1 MLINKMIKSGLVIQ
15 NRLGNDI
22 YPSGYTKH
30 GRWGTEYTERP
41 SSNDVFDTG
50 FSTTREISPYQQ
62 SVDTFD
68 RVVPKSVFKSTKANR
83 FYKYKNGPKISQVA
97 YLDIFGKKANEIV
110 DYVGS
115 QLKKSYFTGVPGPA
129 GPAGPAGPSGP
140 KGDKGEEGL
149 QGIAGLAGEIG
160 PIGPIGPRGEMGF
173 TGPQGPQGIEGAQ
186 GMQGIEGAQGI
197 EGPQGMQGI
206 EGAQGMQGIEG
217 PQGMQGVQ
225 GMQGIEGP
233 QGIQG
238 FEGSQGTQG
247 LVGNAPS
254 ETQVQLLIE
263 NSLSNLPTYITNMLD
278 SRLTNLP
285 TFIQAEVVSQLQGL
299 PEYIKSNQLS
309 ISDIAPIISGMIAD
323 ASPQPSDIFTNP
335 LAITNIPQE
344 TETGMVTIYQPERSF
359 QSAQEPGPS
368 APSEPI
374 PEPAKAPEPP
384 QKPKRKP
391 SRTTSLPTVVEEEAG
406 PSNLGSKKP
415 EAPSKKV
422 KTDEP
427 SKKLSEIEELKRSID
442 VLKKKKK
449 LSPNQQTL
457 LLQRENRLS
466 MLLRK

>member
-15 NRLGNDI
+15 NRQGLDL

-30 GRWGTEYTERP
+30 GRWGTQYSERP
-41 SSNDVFDTG
+41 SSNDVLDTG

-68 RVVPKSVFKSTKANR
+68 RVVPKSVFKSTKASR
-83 FYKYKNGPKISQVA
+83 FYKYKNGPKQAQLA

-115 QLKKSYFTGVPGPA
+115 QLKKSYFTGIPGPA
-129 GPAGPAGPSGP
+129 GPAGPPGPSGER
-140 KGDKGEEGL
+140 GEPGL
-149 QGIAGLAGEIG
+149 QGIAGLAGQIGPAG
-160 PIGPIGPRGEMGF
+160 PIGPQGEMGLTGPQGEIGF
-173 TGPQGPQGIEGAQ
+173 TGPQGPQGIEGA
-186 GMQGIEGAQGI
+186 
-197 EGPQGMQGI
+197 QGMQGI

-238 FEGSQGTQG
+238 FEGPQGTQG

-299 PEYIKSNQLS
+299 PQYIQSNQLS
-309 ISDIAPIISGMIAD
+309 INDVAPIIAGMIAD
-323 ASPQPSDIFTNP
+323 AAPRPADIFTNP

-359 QSAQEPGPS
+359 QSAQEPAPS
-368 APSEPI
+368 APEPSEPI
-374 PEPAKAPEPP
+374 PEPAKAPEPKL
-384 QKPKRKP
+384 KPKPKP
-391 SRTTSLPTVVEEEAG
+391 AKKASLPTVVEEEAG
-406 PSNLGSKKP
+406 PSNLGTRKA
-415 EAPSKKV
+415 EAPTTPSKKV
-422 KTDEP
+422 KIDEP
-427 SKKLSEIEELKRSID
+427 SKKLSEIEELKRSIE

-457 LLQRENRLS
+457 LFQRENRLS
-466 MLLRK
+466 ALLRK

>member
-1 MLINKMIKSGLVIQ
+1 MIKSGLVIQ
-15 NRLGNDI
+15 NRLGLDL
-22 YPSGYTKH
+22 YPSEYNPH
-30 GRWGTEYTERP
+30 VRWCNQDVSRP

-50 FSTTREISPYQQ
+50 FTTTREISPYQQ

-68 RVVPKSVFKSTKANR
+68 KVVPKSVFKSTKASR
-83 FYKYKNGPKISQVA
+83 FYKYKNGPHQAQVA

-129 GPAGPAGPSGP
+129 GPAGPAGAPGP

-173 TGPQGPQGIEGAQ
+173 TGPQG
-186 GMQGIEGAQGI
+186 I

-206 EGAQGMQGIEG
+206 EGLQGMQGIEG
-217 PQGMQGVQ
+217 PQGMQGF
-225 GMQGIEGP
+225 EGP
-233 QGIQG
+233 
-238 FEGSQGTQG
+238 QGTQG
-247 LVGNAPS
+247 LVGNGPS
-254 ETQVQLLIE
+254 EDQVRLLIE
-263 NSLSNLPTYITNMLD
+263 NSLTSLPTYITNMLD

-299 PEYIKSNQLS
+299 PEYIRSNQLA
-309 ISDIAPIISGMIAD
+309 ISDIAPIVSGMIAD
-323 ASPQPSDIFTNP
+323 ASPKPSDLFTNP
-335 LAITNIPQE
+335 AAITNIPQE
-344 TETGMVTIYQPERSF
+344 TEAEGAVTIYQPQRSF
-359 QSAQEPGPS
+359 QSGPS
-368 APSEPI
+368 ENVPSTTQP
-374 PEPAKAPEPP
+374 PAPEPTP
-384 QKPKRKP
+384 KPKASKKP
-391 SRTTSLPTVVEEEAG
+391 STRKTTLPTVVEQDEAG
-406 PSNLGSKKP
+406 PSNLVTRKP
-415 EAPSKKV
+415 ENVDFTPSKKV
-422 KTDEP
+422 KIDEP
-427 SKKLSEIEELKRSID
+427 SKRLTEIEELKRSID